1 MNIDIEMYMNYPVEH
16 YNHLENYQQIVQ
28 EIVKYK
34 HKFEIK
40 TIFYYKYKHY
50 IITIEPTTTAFEK
63 SFVILH
69 IEDIFGNTYEQID
82 DDKNYQLNKTYYES
96 VSYHSEKDAAYYENF
111 MEDKQYLLFGNYS
124 GYYKKYYKL
133 GISDYLLE
141 EYYHINGKKEGK
153 YVKYFDRKFSDILF
167 NVNNNNIE
175 NNIKIEAY
183 YINNKLNGEYKSF
196 YSNGNIEEICYYQ
209 NNNRIGEHKRYSKH
223 GTLIFKC
230 VYDNNGIMTR

>member
-1 MNIDIEMYMNYPVEH
+1 MGPTAVGKTSFAITLAKTLGTEIISADARQCYKEMNIGVARPSTEE
-16 YNHLENYQQIVQ
+16 
-28 EIVKYK
+28 
-34 HKFEIK
+34 
-40 TIFYYKYKHY
+40 
-50 IITIEPTTTAFEK
+50 
-63 SFVILH
+63 
-69 IEDIFGNTYEQID
+69 
-82 DDKNYQLNKTYYES
+82 LNAVPHHFIAS
-96 VSYHSEKDAAYYENF
+96 HSLQANINAAYYENF

-124 GYYKKYYKL
+124 GYYKKYDKFGL
-133 GISDYLLE
+133 IDHLLE

-153 YVKYFDRKFSDILF
+153 YVKYFDIKLNDILF
-167 NVNNNNIE
+167 NVNNNIKNIE